1 MLLGLQCLAM
11 VSAWDPREGDVPWLE
26 VETALFELVEE
37 VHNKTNGTFYELME
51 VAPNATS
58 KTLKVEYK
66 KLAMLLHPD
75 KSDKENAEEEF
86 RVLAQVYNVL
96 KDKEQRAMYDRVL
109 EEGLPEWRMPA
120 FYDRQIQ
127 VVRKIG
133 LLEGLIMLLILTSVI
148 QYGMNWASY
157 AERKMTLQ
165 ANEKK
170 KRPEKKAKKIK
181 KEDEAALEEENPLLG
196 PKPSVYDTIPFQLYE
211 LGKYCVQT
219 APTVPDQIKEMYAD
233 YQARKEEE
241 RKEKEEMEEEL
252 KRREEKKA
260 LKKEGNAR
268 QRIVG
273 EQ

>member
-1 MLLGLQCLAM
+1 MGM
-11 VSAWDPREGDVPWLE
+11 
-26 VETALFELVEE
+26 
-37 VHNKTNGTFYELME
+37 ME
-51 VAPNATS
+51 VSPNATS

-66 KLAMLLHPD
+66 RLAMLLHPD

-86 RVLAQVYNVL
+86 RLLAQVYNVL

-109 EEGLPEWRMPA
+109 KEGLPDWRMPA

-127 VVRKIG
+127 VVRKVG

-148 QYGMNWASY
+148 QYGMHWASY

-170 KRPEKKAKKIK
+170 KRPEKKAKK
-181 KEDEAALEEENPLLG
+181 
-196 PKPSVYDTIPFQLYE
+196 T
-211 LGKYCVQT
+211 
-219 APTVPDQIKEMYAD
+219 
-233 YQARKEEE
+233 
-241 RKEKEEMEEEL
+241 
-252 KRREEKKA
+252 
-260 LKKEGNAR
+260 KKEGNAR